1 LVIWCRFGAVTNSQ
15 ALTGALSSA
24 SRHRNIERKLK
35 ELRGA
40 PRCRSESLGVG
51 CKTFNP
57 LVALTEGRARPKGT
71 STAWAC
77 YAEGG
82 LRLFRS
88 RRPWG
93 PRHPHHRNSTIRF
106 LKPQTLVTVR
116 REPRQTVRLGANWC
130 KTLQMVAGACFVLIV
145 RRSSTSP
152 ISIAAKSGERISQAI
167 VVGDTR

>member
-1 LVIWCRFGAVTNSQ
+1 VCAFTVLCWQSWCHCTELHRAGPDQMQRKFGNPLVIRCKFGAVTNPKP
-15 ALTGALSSA
+15 LVDTHRCA
-24 SRHRNIERKLK
+24 SLNANKAQKSK
-35 ELRGA
+35 ELRGVLSC
-40 PRCRSESLGVG
+40 RCERRGVG
-51 CKTFNP
+51 CTTFNP
-57 LVALTEGRARPKGT
+57 LVALPERRARPKRT

-93 PRHPHHRNSTIRF
+93 RQHPHHRNSTIRS

-130 KTLQMVAGACFVLIV
+130 KTLQVVAGA
-145 RRSSTSP
+145 
-152 ISIAAKSGERISQAI
+152 
-167 VVGDTR
+167 